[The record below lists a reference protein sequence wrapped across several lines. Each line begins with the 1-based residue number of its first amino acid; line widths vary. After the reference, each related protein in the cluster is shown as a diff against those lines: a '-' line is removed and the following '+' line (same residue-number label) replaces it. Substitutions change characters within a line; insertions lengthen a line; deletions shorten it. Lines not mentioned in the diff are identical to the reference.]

1 LDWSSD
7 HEDLVQ
13 SQEELTRSQDAASH
27 GAVCM
32 YAHSLRDEAFFLR
45 KKKKKKKTR
54 LFLLLVQEAK
64 QDLTEREKH
73 GSFPKR
79 TRMCRRNEA
88 SARDNHNNG

>member
-1 LDWSSD
+1 MKTYK
-7 HEDLVQ
+7 

-27 GAVCM
+27 EAVCM
-32 YAHSLRDEAFFLR
+32 YTHSLRDEAFFLR
-45 KKKKKKKTR
+45 KKKEKKTR

-79 TRMCRRNEA
+79 TRMCRRTQA
-88 SARDNHNNG
+88 SARDNYNNG